1 MMIQQEMI
9 STKNIPQLNLFAQG
23 GYGRPALNFLSNNF
37 DLYYIGGLRL
47 NWNISRFYTS
57 SREKELLNVN
67 QRAVD
72 LQEETFLLNTKI
84 TLTQQQSEIAKYL
97 KLMQTDREIITLRER
112 VQVSASSQLEYGTI
126 TSNDFLT
133 YINAADQA
141 RQNLALHQI
150 QLLLAQSNYQITSG
164 N

>member
-1 MMIQQEMI
+1 
-9 STKNIPQLNLFAQG
+9 
-23 GYGRPALNFLSNNF
+23 
-37 DLYYIGGLRL
+37 
-47 NWNISRFYTS
+47 
-57 SREKELLNVN
+57 
-67 QRAVD
+67 
-72 LQEETFLLNTKI
+72 
-84 TLTQQQSEIAKYL
+84 LTQQQSEIAKYL

>member
-1 MMIQQEMI
+1 
-9 STKNIPQLNLFAQG
+9 
-23 GYGRPALNFLSNNF
+23 
-37 DLYYIGGLRL
+37 
-47 NWNISRFYTS
+47 
-57 SREKELLNVN
+57 
-67 QRAVD
+67 
-72 LQEETFLLNTKI
+72 
-84 TLTQQQSEIAKYL
+84 
-97 KLMQTDREIITLRER
+97 MQTDREIITLRER